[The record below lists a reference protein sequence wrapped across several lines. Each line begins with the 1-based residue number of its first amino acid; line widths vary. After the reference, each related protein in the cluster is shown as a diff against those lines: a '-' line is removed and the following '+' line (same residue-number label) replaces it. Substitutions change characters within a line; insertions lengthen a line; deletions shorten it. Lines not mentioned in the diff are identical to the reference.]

1 MYIFLYRIK
10 YLVNISNIWVIIVLD
25 KVKRGDYMRRDTI
38 FFIVFTLVIFI
49 VYGLSFTDGKLKAD
63 KKKEILLDN
72 LVGMTIEEVR
82 DYAKD
87 VNVELEIEYQYSFEF
102 LKDIV
107 IYQDREVG
115 SIVSNGDVVRI
126 VVSNGEVPASVYQEH
141 KVNELGKVPIMMY
154 HGIVDIPSNDTK
166 YTGGNVDKDGYNRTA
181 EAFRN
186 DLEFY
191 YENGYRMIR
200 LSDYVD
206 GIVDVELGKS
216 PIILTFDDGNKN
228 NFNVLGEENG
238 ELVIDPNCAVGILE
252 EFKEKY
258 PDYGVTATFFVNS
271 GLFEQSEYN
280 EKILIWL
287 VNHGYDIGNHTM
299 THVDFTKIDIDKTK
313 REVGGVYQILDRIIP
328 GKYVNIVALPF
339 GSPYK
344 KSHDNYQSIMSGE
357 YNGQAY
363 NTKAALR
370 VGWEAEVSVF
380 DSSFDASFLKRI
392 RAYDNGG
399 KDFDI
404 EMNFK
409 LLENNRYVSD
419 GDINTIV
426 VLSGNENK
434 VISNERKVIAY

>member
-1 MYIFLYRIK
+1 
-10 YLVNISNIWVIIVLD
+10 
-25 KVKRGDYMRRDTI
+25 MRRDSI
-38 FFIVFTLVIFI
+38 FFIVFTLIVFI
-49 VYGLSFTDGKLKAD
+49 VYGLNFTDGRLKN
-63 KKKEILLDN
+63 KGEKEILMDN
-72 LVGMTIEEVR
+72 LVGMTIDEVR

-87 VNVELEIEYQYSFEF
+87 VNIELEIEYEYSADV

-107 IYQDREVG
+107 IYQDKKVG
-115 SIVSNGDVVRI
+115 SIVSNDDVVRI
-126 VVSNGEVPASVYQEH
+126 VVSNGEVPSSVYQEY

-154 HGIVDIPSNDTK
+154 HGIVDMKSIDTK
-166 YTGGNVDKDGYNRTA
+166 YIGGNVDKDGYNRTT
-181 EAFRN
+181 EAFRE

-191 YENGYRMIR
+191 YNNGYRMIR

-206 GIVDVELGKS
+206 GIVNVELGKS

-228 NFNVLGEENG
+228 NFNVLGEKDG
-238 ELVIDPNCAVGILE
+238 EIVIDPNCAVGILE
-252 EFKEKY
+252 EFKRRY

-299 THVDFTKIDIDKTK
+299 THVDFTKIDIDRTK
-313 REVGGVYQILDRIIP
+313 KEVGGVYQILDRIIP
-328 GKYVNIVALPF
+328 DKYVNIVALPF

-344 KSHDNYQSIMSGE
+344 RSHDNYQTIMSGE
-357 YNGQAY
+357 YNGLAY

-392 RAYDNGG
+392 RAYDNKG

-409 LLENNRYVSD
+409 ILENKRYISD
-419 GDINTIV
+419 GDINTVV

-434 VISNERKVIAY
+434 VISNGRKVIVY

>member
-1 MYIFLYRIK
+1 
-10 YLVNISNIWVIIVLD
+10 
-25 KVKRGDYMRRDTI
+25 MRRDSI
-38 FFIVFTLVIFI
+38 FFIVFTIVVFI
-49 VYGLSFTDGKLKAD
+49 VYGLNFTDGRLRAD
-63 KKKEILLDN
+63 KETEILLDN
-72 LVGMTIEEVR
+72 LVGMTIDEAK

-87 VNVELEIEYQYSFEF
+87 VNIELEVDYEYSAFV

-107 IYQDREVG
+107 ISQDMEVG
-115 SIVSNGDVVRI
+115 SIVSKGDIVRI
-126 VVSNGEVPASVYQEH
+126 VVSNGEVPASVYQEY

-154 HGIVDIPSNDTK
+154 HGIVDIKSSETK

-181 EAFRN
+181 EAFRE

-206 GIVDVELGKS
+206 GNIDVEMGKS

-228 NFNVLGEENG
+228 NFRVLGEEDG
-238 ELVIDPNCAVGILE
+238 ELIIDPNCAVGILE

-258 PDYGVTATFFVNS
+258 PDYGVTATFFVNA

-287 VNHGYDIGNHTM
+287 VSHGYDVGNHTM
-299 THVDFTKIDIDKTK
+299 THVDFTKIGIDKTK
-313 REVGGVYQILDRIIP
+313 EEVGGVYQKLERIIP

-344 KSHDNYQSIMSGE
+344 KSHENYEYIMSGE
-357 YNGQAY
+357 YKNSSY

-370 VGWEAEVSVF
+370 VGWEAEVSCF

-392 RAYDNGG
+392 RAYDNNGQ
-399 KDFDI
+399 DFDI

-409 LLENNRYVSD
+409 ILENKRYVSD
-419 GDINTIV
+419 GNVDAIV

-434 VISNERKVIAY
+434 VISNGRKVIVY